1 MWNEIVAG
9 LVTIISAYIGLVW
22 KHKNNL
28 AQLESKREQI
38 KKESEADIIP
48 QLTEQLKQ
56 VFNKQS
62 TDQSGR
68 ISRLEQKL
76 ENNESE
82 NLELVKQKTR
92 LEVRIEELEKKL
104 TLSNKENTLLRG
116 QIKELKFENAEL
128 SKRAKACEGCERY
141 G

>member
-1 MWNEIVAG
+1 MDEIAAG
-9 LVTIISAYIGLVW
+9 IVTIISAYLALVW

-62 TDQSGR
+62 ADQSGR

-82 NLELVKQKTR
+82 NLELVKQLTR